1 MMKKHKINKINTM
14 QFMLIKKMVVNKSR
28 WLYNV
33 KIKKMRNKNKTLK
46 VLPCAMKSIKT
57 IENLVSIEKEWN
69 LSIQQVL

>member
-1 MMKKHKINKINTM
+1 
-14 QFMLIKKMVVNKSR
+14 MVVNKSR

-57 IENLVSIEKEWN
+57 IENLVSIEKE
-69 LSIQQVL
+69 